1 MAIASCLVDTN
12 ILLRISRRFDP
23 QYKLVDSALA
33 KLGPGRHDSA
43 LHAPEHRRT
52 VECHDTTR

>member
-1 MAIASCLVDTN
+1 MAIASCLIDTN

-33 KLGPGRHDSA
+33 KLA
-43 LHAPEHRRT
+43 LTGTTLSTSRIRT
-52 VECHDTTR
+52 SQNCGM